1 MGTPLQTYKHEA
13 ASPLGWYQTNPRPN
27 LKLIPAQALFGTLL
41 NLSVGSPVPQRPSRP
56 VAVVG
61 RPGQTCSCC
70 WPPWRKTWSRCC
82 QTWKKTCR
90 CQTCQT
96 WQTSKQQRKIVH
108 LESGYAPGQ
117 PHGKP
122 GPWTTRHNLVTLI
135 FPGP

>member
-13 ASPLGWYQTNPRPN
+13 ASPLGSLYDSPYSFCWEPGA
-27 LKLIPAQALFGTLL
+27 PASQA
-41 NLSVGSPVPQRPSRP
+41 S
-56 VAVVG
+56 
-61 RPGQTCSCC
+61 SCC
-70 WPPWRKTWSRCC
+70 WTPWGQTWSSCCQTWTQTCWC

-108 LESGYAPGQ
+108 LESGYATGQ

-122 GPWTTRHNLVTLI
+122 GPWTTGHNLATLI

>member
-13 ASPLGWYQTNPRPN
+13 ASPLGSLYD
-27 LKLIPAQALFGTLL
+27 
-41 NLSVGSPVPQRPSRP
+41 SPYSFCWEP
-56 VAVVG
+56 VA
-61 RPGQTCSCC
+61 PASQASSCC
-70 WPPWRKTWSRCC
+70 WTPWRQTWSCCC

-117 PHGKP
+117 PHGKT
-122 GPWTTRHNLVTLI
+122 WTLDNQT
-135 FPGP
+135 

>member
-61 RPGQTCSCC
+61 RPGGR
-70 WPPWRKTWSRCC
+70 PAAVVGR
-82 QTWKKTCR
+82 
-90 CQTCQT
+90 
-96 WQTSKQQRKIVH
+96 
-108 LESGYAPGQ
+108 PGGR
-117 PHGKP
+117 PGAVVARPGRRPVAVRPVRPGRRPNNNGK
-122 GPWTTRHNLVTLI
+122 
-135 FPGP
+135 